1 MTRFVSLGRSATAAP
16 VALIL
21 VLSACGENRTIPE
34 KAAYVGAPV
43 APLECVPNLDGRID
57 ASEARAAF
65 GIPVHYLA
73 NPPETSRTVSIPGEV
88 NSSGQR
94 MWDLSNDYAD
104 DRVATLSA
112 SALSGHWFASSFP
125 TGQFVSALDLAQTTL
140 GVYLNDGTDL
150 LLLGYASREEN
161 PMTGKTLVVYSSP
174 VAIFRFPLEV
184 GKQWISV
191 GQVSNATL
199 RGLPFAGRD
208 TYQVRVDAAGQLELP
223 DVTFTQ
229 ALRVRT
235 TATIEP
241 AIGPTIVRRQV
252 GWVFECFGEVA
263 RATAP
268 DGEMNDDFT
277 TTSELRRLGL

>member
-1 MTRFVSLGRSATAAP
+1 MAP
-16 VALIL
+16 
-21 VLSACGENRTIPE
+21 S
-34 KAAYVGAPV
+34 V
-43 APLECVPNLDGRID
+43 APLECVPNLDGRI
-57 ASEARAAF
+57 EAAEVKAAL
-65 GIPVHYLA
+65 GIPVRYLA
-73 NPPETSRTVSIPGEV
+73 SPPGASRPVSLPGEV

-94 MWDLSNDYAD
+94 VWDLSNDYAD

-112 SALSGHWFASSFP
+112 SALAGHWFAASFP
-125 TGQFVSALDLAQTTL
+125 NGQFVSALDLGQTVL
-140 GVYLNDGTDL
+140 GVYQNDGNDL
-150 LLLGYASREEN
+150 LLLGYATREEN
-161 PMTGKTLVVYSSP
+161 PPTGKTLVVYSQP

-184 GKQWISV
+184 GKQWVSV
-191 GQVSNATL
+191 GQVSNAIV

-208 TYQVRVDAAGQLELP
+208 TYQVRVDSSGQLELP

-235 TATIEP
+235 TTTIEP
-241 AIGPTIVRRQV
+241 AIGPSIVRRQV